1 MNKDL
6 IKKLQLYR
14 TENVGTVTYRTLINK
29 YSPEEAVAKV
39 REMAAHGGKASINI
53 PSIHAI
59 EQEMF
64 ITHGLGAKIIETNIN
79 HIHYPPILTILGKE
93 ELLERQIISGIG
105 TRLPSIQGLQYTKY
119 IVEYLGSKGY
129 VLLSGFAKGIDT
141 QVHESTLKTGTIA
154 FLPCG
159 IDVIFPSV
167 NYILYNKMK
176 TEGLLITDRPL
187 GQQAVVRNFPL
198 RNRYLVLL
206 SKALLVLE
214 AKINSGSIMTGNFAL
229 KYKVPLFAVP
239 GHPLDIRYSGNN
251 ILIKNGAILLD
262 HPDQVI
268 ERINNQDLLK
278 ETSLKSFNIPFTGDE
293 YVTDTM
299 RRKVILVLNQIP
311 VSLERICEYTMLS
324 LGEVNYIVLELEL
337 AGKIE
342 RSIDDKISMIYSE

>member
-1 MNKDL
+1 
-6 IKKLQLYR
+6 
-14 TENVGTVTYRTLINK
+14 
-29 YSPEEAVAKV
+29 
-39 REMAAHGGKASINI
+39 
-53 PSIHAI
+53 
-59 EQEMF
+59 
-64 ITHGLGAKIIETNIN
+64 
-79 HIHYPPILTILGKE
+79 
-93 ELLERQIISGIG
+93 
-105 TRLPSIQGLQYTKY
+105 
-119 IVEYLGSKGY
+119 
-129 VLLSGFAKGIDT
+129 
-141 QVHESTLKTGTIA
+141 
-154 FLPCG
+154 
-159 IDVIFPSV
+159 
-167 NYILYNKMK
+167 
-176 TEGLLITDRPL
+176 
-187 GQQAVVRNFPL
+187 
-198 RNRYLVLL
+198 
-206 SKALLVLE
+206 
-214 AKINSGSIMTGNFAL
+214 MTGNFAL